1 MKRLVIV
8 LLVMLFVL
16 GMVTQ
21 GWAQTTP
28 TPPKTGGE
36 LKLDMEST
44 FQMGVTAMS
53 SQGLV
58 KHVTQGIM
66 VNTNGWLRMKT
77 AISFAVPDNSRDAQL
92 WLQSGFGV
100 YTPLPPLKE
109 GGKPS
114 EVIFWVT
121 NWNMAWTDMR
131 GFQTPMCVSVETT
144 SHKFW
149 ENPYGSL
156 TVKVEVL
163 AWWWRQY
170 EEVDASDLASSGLS
184 QQQPKQIGGP
194 LNMGVRIVLSHLGK

>member
-66 VNTNGWLRMKT
+66 VNTNGWLRMKS

-121 NWNMAWTDMR
+121 NWNMRMKLPW
-131 GFQTPMCVSVETT
+131 
-144 SHKFW
+144 
-149 ENPYGSL
+149 
-156 TVKVEVL
+156 
-163 AWWWRQY
+163 
-170 EEVDASDLASSGLS
+170 EEVYCKEFLS
-184 QQQPKQIGGP
+184 KSLLKIINP
-194 LNMGVRIVLSHLGK
+194 LNESLCFLNSK